1 MKKVTQAGLI
11 TMAGAI
17 GKIATPRQALISMAA
32 AAALLLPASQA
43 FGIALDL
50 TSPYPNSGTI
60 NGAIYSTID
69 NKPTGT
75 GVFDPF
81 LSLQAKVVEQ
91 GYNTSQGG
99 NGQGFL
105 DTKRVPQWNHDL
117 HLNELTVVPGPDGK
131 GSYYAFEL
139 DANETGN
146 GTAARLLSIDNIRVY
161 TSPTDTALSVG
172 NDLTKIALDTGG
184 LGTLRYAQN
193 PLFTTPGVYDTA
205 NTVKIDASKSEGGS
219 TSGSGSSDM
228 IVYIPTSNFAG
239 AGSHDFVYF
248 YNLNGVNLTSDAGF
262 EEWRALTTVPDGGS
276 SLVLLGSAL
285 TALGIFAG
293 RRNMG
298 TSV

>member
-1 MKKVTQAGLI
+1 MRKVTQAGLMA
-11 TMAGAI
+11 TAGAI

-117 HLNELTVVPGPDGK
+117 HLYELTTITIDKVD
-131 GSYYAFEL
+131 YYAFEL

-146 GTAARLLSIDNIRVY
+146 GNAARLLSIDNIRVY
-161 TSPTDTALSVG
+161 TSPTDTANSVG

-193 PLFTTPGVYDTA
+193 PLFKAGGGFNTE

>member
-1 MKKVTQAGLI
+1 M

-117 HLNELTVVPGPDGK
+117 HISDLVAGTGPDGK

-146 GTAARLLSIDNIRVY
+146 GTDARLLSIDNIRVY
-161 TSPTDTALSVG
+161 TSPTDTANNVG
-172 NDLTKIALDTGG
+172 NDLTKLLTGAETGG
-184 LGTLRYAQN
+184 SGNTAALGTLRYAQN
-193 PLFTTPGVYDTA
+193 PLFKTGGGFNTD
-205 NTVKIDASKSEGGS
+205 NTVLIDASRSEGGS

-228 IVYIPTSNFAG
+228 IVYIPVSNFAG
-239 AGSHDFVYF
+239 AGLHDFVYF
-248 YNLNGVNLTSDAGF
+248 YNLDGVNNTSDSGF
-262 EEWRALTTVPDGGS
+262 EEWRALTAVPDGGS

-298 TSV
+298 ISV